1 LKKIFLFPKKLKIL
15 FIDPYSYNSFGIETL
30 QTYIKSKWYHTETIF
45 FKESKVNQLKKP
57 TQIEKNILIG
67 QIKKID
73 PKVICISIRSPMIEL
88 IKDTNSLI
96 KDEMPNSFII

>member
-1 LKKIFLFPKKLKIL
+1 MI
-15 FIDPYSYNSFGIETL
+15 
-30 QTYIKSKWYHTETIF
+30 
-45 FKESKVNQLKKP
+45 
-57 TQIEKNILIG
+57 IG